1 MENIVFL
8 EGIRGKEALLAIPAS
23 STPSQINENTRVTK
37 RKRLRAVIFPEPQHG
52 GVFPFLR
59 AMIDFSAYSHSG
71 NGFV

>member
-8 EGIRGKEALLAIPAS
+8 EGIREKKALLTIPAS

-52 GVFPFLR
+52 GVF
-59 AMIDFSAYSHSG
+59 HS
-71 NGFV
+71 